1 MKTYFKKLNEQSKYL
16 YINDIDKLIS
26 HNDMMNI
33 TEGFH
38 DYIKSY
44 ASDLMPFTII
54 NYKSQILNKLKLEK
68 IYTRQEE
75 LSHYVKLLED
85 ATEIEDRFMEYV
97 NDYLFKSVS
106 DIVNNSQF
114 KYIDNKEKEEAIN
127 DYIYM
132 ELISNFSLSFLN
144 KDKRT
149 GNYVICRYNA
159 FSEDYVNVIYHTKN
173 EKNSFGIKDGES
185 LSKEHLI
192 EYEKELCGIV
202 GYQVNIYSMWF
213 DNI

>member
-44 ASDLMPFTII
+44 ASDLMPFAII

-68 IYTRQEE
+68 IYTREEE

-114 KYIDNKEKEEAIN
+114 KYIDNKRKEEAIN
-127 DYIYM
+127 DYISM
-132 ELISNFSLSFLN
+132 KLISNFSLSFLN

-159 FSEDYVNVIYHTKN
+159 FSEDYFNVIYRTKN
-173 EKNSFGIKDGES
+173 EKNSFGIKDG
-185 LSKEHLI
+185 
-192 EYEKELCGIV
+192 
-202 GYQVNIYSMWF
+202 
-213 DNI
+213 DP